1 MTNVTEMSAPV
12 TRGELREELGQLTQT
27 LVSRIE
33 AGEQRLDKRIDDVE
47 RRLVG
52 LEGMEV
58 RLGKEINEAEKR
70 LGQFLSDMENRL
82 GDRLSAQLAKHA
94 QAHHD
99 DLMSMLS
106 KFEEKYADLPGRVTR
121 LEGAVF
127 PSEQR

>member
-1 MTNVTEMSAPV
+1 V

-33 AGEQRLDKRIDDVE
+33 AGEQRLDKRIDDV
-47 RRLVG
+47 
-52 LEGMEV
+52 
-58 RLGKEINEAEKR
+58 GKEINEAEKR